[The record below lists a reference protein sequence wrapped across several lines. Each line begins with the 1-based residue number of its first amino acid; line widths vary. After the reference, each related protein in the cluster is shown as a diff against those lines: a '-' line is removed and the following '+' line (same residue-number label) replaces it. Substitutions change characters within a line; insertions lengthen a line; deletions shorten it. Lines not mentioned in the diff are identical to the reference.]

1 MMNDI
6 IADALTRIRNAA
18 MRKLEV
24 ATLLHSNTVVGV
36 LNVLLQKS
44 ILLDSKLSMEL
55 ITKTIQVELKYD
67 DNEKSVI
74 NEITRVSKPGRRVYK
89 SASEIKSFKNG
100 YGTIIVS
107 TNKGVIANDEAF
119 AANVGG
125 EVLFYC
131 LVGECNVKNWKNLSS
146 VIPSGIEVT
155 VDGSLIS
162 VKKET
167 KFLLLKLMEE
177 LESKLLMDKLF

>member
-36 LNVLLQKS
+36 LNVLLQKEY
-44 ILLDSKLSMEL
+44 IAGFKVIDGQNNK
-55 ITKTIQVELKYD
+55 KTIQVELKYD

-89 SASEIKSFKNG
+89 SASEIKNFKNG

-107 TNKGVIANDEAF
+107 TNKGVLANDEAY

-125 EVLFYC
+125 EVLC
-131 LVGECNVKNWKNLSS
+131 
-146 VIPSGIEVT
+146 T
-155 VDGSLIS
+155 VW
-162 VKKET
+162 
-167 KFLLLKLMEE
+167 
-177 LESKLLMDKLF
+177 

>member
-1 MMNDI
+1 MMNDM

-18 MRKLEV
+18 LRKLDV
-24 ATLLHSNTVVGV
+24 ATLLHSRTVVGV
-36 LNVLLQKS
+36 LNVLVQK
-44 ILLDSKLSMEL
+44 EY
-55 ITKTIQVELKYD
+55 ITGFKVIDGQNNKKTIQVELKYD

-89 SASEIKSFKNG
+89 NASEIKTFKNG

-125 EVLFYC
+125 EVL
-131 LVGECNVKNWKNLSS
+131 CNVW
-146 VIPSGIEVT
+146 
-155 VDGSLIS
+155 
-162 VKKET
+162 
-167 KFLLLKLMEE
+167 
-177 LESKLLMDKLF
+177 

>member
-18 MRKLEV
+18 MRRLEV

-36 LNVLLQKS
+36 LNVLLQKEY
-44 ILLDSKLSMEL
+44 IAGFKVIDGQNNK
-55 ITKTIQVELKYD
+55 KTIQVELKYD
-67 DNEKSVI
+67 DNDRSVI

-89 SASEIKSFKNG
+89 SASEIKNFKNG

-107 TNKGVIANDEAF
+107 TNKGIIANDEAF

-125 EVLFYC
+125 EVLC
-131 LVGECNVKNWKNLSS
+131 
-146 VIPSGIEVT
+146 T
-155 VDGSLIS
+155 VW
-162 VKKET
+162 
-167 KFLLLKLMEE
+167 
-177 LESKLLMDKLF
+177 

>member
-24 ATLLHSNTVVGV
+24 ATLLHSNTVVGIV
-36 LNVLLQKS
+36 TVLLQK
-44 ILLDSKLSMEL
+44 EY
-55 ITKTIQVELKYD
+55 ITGFKVIDGQNNKKTVQVELKYD
-67 DNEKSVI
+67 DNDKSVI

-89 SASEIKSFKNG
+89 NASEIKNFKNG

-107 TNKGVIANDEAF
+107 TNKGVLANDEAH

-125 EVLFYC
+125 ELLC
-131 LVGECNVKNWKNLSS
+131 
-146 VIPSGIEVT
+146 T
-155 VDGSLIS
+155 VW
-162 VKKET
+162 
-167 KFLLLKLMEE
+167 
-177 LESKLLMDKLF
+177 

>member
-1 MMNDI
+1 MARKESI
-6 IADALTRIRNAA
+6 KSA

-36 LNVLLQKS
+36 LNVLLQK
-44 ILLDSKLSMEL
+44 EY
-55 ITKTIQVELKYD
+55 ITGFKVIDGQNNKKTIQVELKYD

-89 SASEIKSFKNG
+89 SASEIKNFKNG

-107 TNKGVIANDEAF
+107 TNKGVIANDEAY

-125 EVLFYC
+125 EVLC
-131 LVGECNVKNWKNLSS
+131 
-146 VIPSGIEVT
+146 T
-155 VDGSLIS
+155 VW
-162 VKKET
+162 
-167 KFLLLKLMEE
+167 
-177 LESKLLMDKLF
+177 